1 MGGTLR
7 VESRP
12 GEGSLFSFTAR
23 FALQKPAEEKP
34 MSAITSAVDAKTL
47 NALRGLRVLIVAQNH
62 TYLRIFTKLFT
73 RWSTATETAEDAS
86 AAVNIITQALT
97 EGPPFGIIVA
107 DTLMPGIDSISLAQ
121 YLRKDLRLAE
131 PIILMLSTLDCR
143 KQATNCQDQNLIC
156 LEKPFMPSNLFKVV
170 ATALGIVQQV
180 RDPEKADT
188 HKSGVSA
195 PARALRVLLAEDTP
209 ANQKLVASILI
220 KRGHT
225 VTVAETGQQALQ
237 FIELQDFDV
246 ILMDVQMPV
255 LDGFQ
260 ATTAIRKLIN
270 PRKATVPIIALT
282 AHALKEDAERCLA
295 AGMDAYL
302 SKPIDVAEL
311 TSLIER
317 LALKDAETG
326 IRDMEQ
332 TSI

>member
-1 MGGTLR
+1 
-7 VESRP
+7 
-12 GEGSLFSFTAR
+12 
-23 FALQKPAEEKP
+23 
-34 MSAITSAVDAKTL
+34 
-47 NALRGLRVLIVAQNH
+47 
-62 TYLRIFTKLFT
+62 
-73 RWSTATETAEDAS
+73 
-86 AAVNIITQALT
+86 
-97 EGPPFGIIVA
+97 
-107 DTLMPGIDSISLAQ
+107 
-121 YLRKDLRLAE
+121 
-131 PIILMLSTLDCR
+131 
-143 KQATNCQDQNLIC
+143 
-156 LEKPFMPSNLFKVV
+156 MPSNLFKVV